1 MLLSFIPRNLRGLP
15 TSMFLIVCFT
25 GRAISS
31 QFLIVCFT
39 GWAISSQF
47 LIVCFTG
54 RAISSQFVIV
64 CFIGRAFSRAFIF
77 KTPHVQNIV
86 SALLDCLETHSL
98 SHVFIV
104 GQHPLYVSLASCLVL
119 FSGLPTFV
127 LWFGIKYT
135 VRRWP
140 GSTHHVTWT
149 QRTG

>member
-1 MLLSFIPRNLRGLP
+1 MELNTKWRCNLLDMVVLECSSVVIFHLHLRGLP
-15 TSMFLIVCFT
+15 ISMFLIVCFT
-25 GRAISS
+25 GQAISS
-31 QFLIVCFT
+31 QFLIICFT
-39 GWAISSQF
+39 GQAI
-47 LIVCFTG
+47 
-54 RAISSQFVIV
+54 
-64 CFIGRAFSRAFIF
+64 SRAFIS
-77 KTPHVQNIV
+77 KTPHVHKIV

-98 SHVFIV
+98 SHVFIDWA
-104 GQHPLYVSLASCLVL
+104 HPLYVSLASCLVL

>member
-25 GRAISS
+25 GQAISS

-39 GWAISSQF
+39 GQAISSRF

-54 RAISSQFVIV
+54 QAI
-64 CFIGRAFSRAFIF
+64 SRAFIS

-98 SHVFIV
+98 SHVFVV
-104 GQHPLYVSLASCLVL
+104 GQHPLYISLASRLVS

-135 VRRWP
+135 VRKWP

>member
-15 TSMFLIVCFT
+15 TPMFLIVCFT
-25 GRAISS
+25 GQAISS

-39 GWAISSQF
+39 GQAISSQF

-54 RAISSQFVIV
+54 QAI
-64 CFIGRAFSRAFIF
+64 SRAFIS
-77 KTPHVQNIV
+77 KTPHVHKIL

-98 SHVFIV
+98 SHVFVV
-104 GQHPLYVSLASCLVL
+104 GQHPPYISLASCLVS
-119 FSGLPTFV
+119 FPGLPTFV
-127 LWFGIKYT
+127 LWFGIKYSA
-135 VRRWP
+135 RKWP